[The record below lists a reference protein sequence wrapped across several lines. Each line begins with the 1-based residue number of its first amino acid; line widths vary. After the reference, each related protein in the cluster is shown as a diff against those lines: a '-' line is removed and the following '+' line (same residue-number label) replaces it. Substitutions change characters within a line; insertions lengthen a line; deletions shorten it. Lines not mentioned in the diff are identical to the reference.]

1 MAGHVETM
9 PKILVVDD
17 EKLIRLTMSARLKRV
32 GYEPVAVGTVE
43 EAVAV
48 LKKDHKHFGAIISD
62 IVMGE
67 MDGFVFRDIV
77 RGIDRSMPIFFLTAL
92 DPEEG
97 SGFLKKIVSEPL
109 SYYLPKSVDTDV
121 LLQRVQRTIASRRIE
136 QFIERQIE
144 EQRQSMALAAQIQSS
159 MLPVREMMTERGF
172 YTAFRKAKDMVSG
185 DLYEAMPFGEGCYLY
200 LLGDIQG
207 HGTSAALAMTAVQTF
222 IKQLSNRKLQSSVQ
236 VYDIA
241 NRLQRFFR
249 NNLAE
254 VSYMTALLCL
264 HRPLRNDVVW
274 LNCGAPDP
282 VVVSD
287 GVVCEVNPEK
297 RGGLPIGLMADT
309 VYSEKDVVTTPLFD
323 DSVVVAYTDGLLDM
337 SRDTEGMEQMPAA
350 MVAKLRNELITDGRA
365 DGSIM
370 VEPYK
375 FMRAAAEIGYG
386 TLHDDVTILV
396 FGKRANL
403 PGVFEATSPVSPA
416 EVDQMAQDVAA
427 WCAGE
432 GWDQSLVDRIQLVLE
447 EKLMNIHDHGLTDR
461 ERMREVVSVR
471 LRLVNKMAELTVW
484 DCGSPEPSLEVAAGS
499 TDTGFELANREMSGR
514 GRGRMMVRE
523 LCDGIE
529 RNRYGKMNETIYH
542 IPLNLEAVG
551 GQTNFKGEIK

>member
-159 MLPVREMMTERGF
+159 MLPVRAMMTERGF
-172 YTAFRKAKDMVSG
+172 YTAFWKAKDMVSG

-222 IKQLSNRKLQSSVQ
+222 IKQLSSRKLQSSVQ
-236 VYDIA
+236 IYDIA

-287 GVVCEVNPEK
+287 E
-297 RGGLPIGLMADT
+297 
-309 VYSEKDVVTTPLFD
+309 
-323 DSVVVAYTDGLLDM
+323 LL
-337 SRDTEGMEQMPAA
+337 T
-350 MVAKLRNELITDGRA
+350 
-365 DGSIM
+365 
-370 VEPYK
+370 
-375 FMRAAAEIGYG
+375 
-386 TLHDDVTILV
+386 
-396 FGKRANL
+396 
-403 PGVFEATSPVSPA
+403 
-416 EVDQMAQDVAA
+416 
-427 WCAGE
+427 
-432 GWDQSLVDRIQLVLE
+432 
-447 EKLMNIHDHGLTDR
+447 
-461 ERMREVVSVR
+461 
-471 LRLVNKMAELTVW
+471 
-484 DCGSPEPSLEVAAGS
+484 
-499 TDTGFELANREMSGR
+499 
-514 GRGRMMVRE
+514 
-523 LCDGIE
+523 
-529 RNRYGKMNETIYH
+529 
-542 IPLNLEAVG
+542 
-551 GQTNFKGEIK
+551 